1 MPGPGRQPRG
11 MKSQV
16 KNPGELFLRLMKYVL
31 KDYKFHCI
39 SVVVLIVVSVL
50 CNVQGTMFMKNLI
63 DEYITPF
70 LLSDNPNFTPLAHAI
85 AKVAAFYA
93 LGVLATFGYN
103 RLMVNVTQGTLRNLR
118 NDLFSALKQWDYD
131 RQCIYQYVD
140 LKHPAYY
147 RNDDHGRN
155 HGILFEEI
163 CRTERG
169 IFCKTAERP
178 GNCERLHRR
187 DDERAEGRK
196 GVLS

>member
-1 MPGPGRQPRG
+1 MLYKRYWYIKTDDQP
-11 MKSQV
+11 
-16 KNPGELFLRLMKYVL
+16 
-31 KDYKFHCI
+31 
-39 SVVVLIVVSVL
+39 
-50 CNVQGTMFMKNLI
+50 
-63 DEYITPF
+63 EY
-70 LLSDNPNFTPLAHAI
+70 
-85 AKVAAFYA
+85 
-93 LGVLATFGYN
+93 AT
-103 RLMVNVTQGTLRNLR
+103 
-118 NDLFSALKQWDYD
+118 ALKQWDYD

-147 RNDDHGRN
+147 RNDGHGRN

-196 GVLS
+196 GVLSWRREYAEFQETEWWVIYQRRQSEYICQLLRTDQCTDWKYQLCNLCDRRRCAGTWKSRRIYAWRTGEFPDI